1 VHPGDRAVGAVTLES
16 SVTLRM
22 TSAVRALVDHA
33 ADACDRTAT
42 EFVMRALREK
52 LAPRC
57 PACNRGDESIL
68 GKSGGVVADV
78 VEAHAAR
85 LAHTLV
91 ELVGVERATKLLRRC
106 T

>member
-1 VHPGDRAVGAVTLES
+1 VHPGDRAVGAVTAES

-42 EFVMRALREK
+42 EFLMRALREK

-68 GKSGGVVADV
+68 GESGDVVVDV
-78 VEAHAAR
+78 VEAHAAL
-85 LAHTLV
+85 LAHALV
-91 ELVGVERATKLLRRC
+91 QLVGVERATELIKK
-106 T
+106 